1 MQEQPAAPPPV
12 TAGGFQGLTSSWG
25 ARGWESRGQVGA
37 QGRPVGWQ
45 EEGGPSREPLRVGFL
60 REGGSG
66 EVQGHASTW
75 GLGIG
80 WRYLQAMDVPGAHG
94 EVNPEPRPLPPPTP
108 RGFSCACGEGGGYFR
123 DFGVE
128 HHWEVPLLLEKHSRG
143 VRGMSF
149 EALRLLEGGIQQVY
163 GPWGLVPDGRE

>member
-1 MQEQPAAPPPV
+1 M
-12 TAGGFQGLTSSWG
+12 
-25 ARGWESRGQVGA
+25 SRGHMGKLIQSHA
-37 QGRPVGWQ
+37 
-45 EEGGPSREPLRVGFL
+45 PSLHPLRG
-60 REGGSG
+60 
-66 EVQGHASTW
+66 ASP
-75 GLGIG
+75 
-80 WRYLQAMDVPGAHG
+80 VPAG
-94 EVNPEPRPLPPPTP
+94 R
-108 RGFSCACGEGGGYFR
+108 GGGYFR